1 MSDTVWLAVG
11 FTGQI
16 LFGSRFIIQWLA
28 SEKAKKSV
36 MPLAFWF
43 FSIGG
48 GLTLLAYAIWRKDP
62 VFIMGQSLGIFIYG
76 RNLMLIRREKQR
88 KAGCEK

>member
-1 MSDTVWLAVG
+1 MNNMWLAIG
-11 FTGQI
+11 FAGQL

-43 FSIGG
+43 LSIGG
-48 GLTLLAYAIWRKDP
+48 GLTLLSYAIWRGDP
-62 VFIMGQSLGIFIYG
+62 VFITGQSLGIFIYG

-88 KAGCEK
+88 KAAL

>member
-1 MSDTVWLAVG
+1 MSESIWLAIG

-48 GLTLLAYAIWRKDP
+48 GLTLLSYAIWRRDP
-62 VFIMGQSLGIFIYG
+62 VFIVGQSLGIFIYG

-88 KAGCEK
+88 KSAL

>member
-1 MSDTVWLAVG
+1 MSENIWLAIG
-11 FTGQI
+11 FAGQI

-48 GLTLLAYAIWRKDP
+48 GITLLSYAIWRRDP
-62 VFIMGQSLGIFIYG
+62 VFIMGQSLGILIYG
-76 RNLMLIRREKQR
+76 RNLMLIRREKRR
-88 KAGCEK
+88 KAVI

>member
-1 MSDTVWLAVG
+1 MNNMWLAIG
-11 FTGQI
+11 FAGQL

-43 FSIGG
+43 LSIGG
-48 GLTLLAYAIWRKDP
+48 GLTLLSYAIWRRDP
-62 VFIMGQSLGIFIYG
+62 VFITGQSLGIFIYG

-88 KAGCEK
+88 KAAL

>member
-1 MSDTVWLAVG
+1 MSNNVWLAIG
-11 FTGQI
+11 FTGQL

-43 FSIGG
+43 LSIGG
-48 GLTLLAYAIWRKDP
+48 GLTLLTYAIWRRDP
-62 VFIMGQSLGIFIYG
+62 VFIVGQSLGIFIYL
-76 RNLMLIRREKQR
+76 RNLMLIRREKRRQ
-88 KAGCEK
+88 AAIS